1 VVTKSIGP
9 GPLDGH
15 PGPCLVVLDDGVLN
29 AMGLPNPSRDFV
41 QELAPLSGEPVVVS
55 IFGGDPDEFA
65 EVASWFAGSAAGFEL
80 NLSCPHAEGFG
91 SALGT
96 DPALVEEC
104 TRAVKALGRP
114 TWVKVT
120 PNVTDITEIGAAA
133 ERGGADAIV
142 AINTVKAMRISVPMG
157 RPVLGNRF
165 GGLSGKAIFPIAI
178 RCVYELYEASEVPV
192 IGCGGISTAE
202 DVVEMMMAGASAVE
216 IGSAVLEDIGIF
228 AKISRDLYSPDG
240 REPDEIVGCAHG

>member
-1 VVTKSIGP
+1 
-9 GPLDGH
+9 
-15 PGPCLVVLDDGVLN
+15 
-29 AMGLPNPSRDFV
+29 
-41 QELAPLSGEPVVVS
+41 
-55 IFGGDPDEFA
+55 
-65 EVASWFAGSAAGFEL
+65 
-80 NLSCPHAEGFG
+80 
-91 SALGT
+91 
-96 DPALVEEC
+96 
-104 TRAVKALGRP
+104 
-114 TWVKVT
+114 VKVT